1 MKRIAAL
8 LLLAACWLVT
18 PAGAQPDRQM
28 AALAKA
34 KEKFETEISKADDA
48 LIGSLD
54 KALTKAKSS
63 GNKALAEKVAYER
76 DLFVNQRII
85 PTTVPTAA
93 YVKQRSQAT
102 AVLLSVYRP
111 AIAAL
116 SKAKKD
122 DEAVALESA
131 LSDLLK
137 AARGYGLA
145 LPDLASRPPVIIES
159 KATGLVLESRKDGRG
174 ELMLREKVGRRN
186 ALQCWFLDRD
196 EKGYVITNAQTKE
209 SLYVTLAAVGDTTD
223 YRVYT
228 NPLEAD
234 KAVPDRSLFQLTE
247 LRDGVTL
254 TSLYKGGAKGSVLAA
269 AEKKLKGVTVHEL
282 LLTKKESSP
291 SDKQI
296 WIITEAK

>member
-8 LLLAACWLVT
+8 LLLTACWLVT
-18 PAGAQPDRQM
+18 PAGAQPDRM

-111 AIAAL
+111 AIQAL

-122 DEAVALESA
+122 EEAAALESA

-137 AARGYGLA
+137 AARGYG
-145 LPDLASRPPVIIES
+145 
-159 KATGLVLESRKDGRG
+159 
-174 ELMLREKVGRRN
+174 
-186 ALQCWFLDRD
+186 
-196 EKGYVITNAQTKE
+196 
-209 SLYVTLAAVGDTTD
+209 
-223 YRVYT
+223 
-228 NPLEAD
+228 
-234 KAVPDRSLFQLTE
+234 
-247 LRDGVTL
+247 
-254 TSLYKGGAKGSVLAA
+254 
-269 AEKKLKGVTVHEL
+269 
-282 LLTKKESSP
+282 
-291 SDKQI
+291 
-296 WIITEAK
+296 